1 MTDAERLEI
10 INATIAGARPAL
22 QRDGGDIALV
32 AVEGD
37 KVKVSLKGACMGCAL
52 AGQTLGGIRRQ
63 LLQVLDTPV
72 MVVPVAG

>member
-10 INATIAGARPAL
+10 ITAAIAEARPAL

-32 AVEGD
+32 AVGGD
-37 KVKVSLKGACMGCAL
+37 RVKVSLKGARMGCAL
-52 AGQTLGGIRRQ
+52 AGQTLGGIRRR
-63 LLQVLDTPV
+63 LMQVLDTPV

>member
-10 INATIAGARPAL
+10 ITATIAEARPAL
-22 QRDGGDIALV
+22 QRDGGDITLV

-37 KVKVSLKGACMGCAL
+37 RVKVTLTGACMGGTL
-52 AGQTLGGIRRQ
+52 AGQTLGGIRRRLMQ
-63 LLQVLDTPV
+63 ILGIPV